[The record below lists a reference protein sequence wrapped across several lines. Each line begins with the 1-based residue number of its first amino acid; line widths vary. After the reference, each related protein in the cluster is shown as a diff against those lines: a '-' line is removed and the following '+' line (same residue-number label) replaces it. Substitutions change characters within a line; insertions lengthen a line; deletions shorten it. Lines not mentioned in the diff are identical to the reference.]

1 MRHRSRRAD
10 AESYFEQAD
19 GSAHMLG
26 LPSARPR
33 LGKWGVAAVVV
44 GVLLA
49 GAVIAFENYVAS
61 LPF

>member
-1 MRHRSRRAD
+1 
-10 AESYFEQAD
+10 
-19 GSAHMLG
+19 MLG

-33 LGKWGVAAVVV
+33 MGKWAVAAVVV

-49 GAVIAFENYVAS
+49 GAVIAFENYVSS